1 METDKTI
8 VENLIEDW
16 FDNIQKQDIEK
27 VMQYHS
33 DDIVIFDVPK
43 PLQSK
48 GLTEYKKTW
57 ELFFKNVKKG
67 IDSFKPIEFHLRVDK
82 QVAFAFGLIKIHD
95 ATVRLSIGLEKR
107 NGTWSIV
114 HEHHSYPI
122 VVRHTKKHSSQIK
135 NTNESQD
142 I

>member
-1 METDKTI
+1 MGADKTI

-16 FDNIQKQDIEK
+16 FENIQKQDIEK

-67 IDSFKPIEFHLRVDK
+67 IDSFNPIEFHLRVDK
-82 QVAFAFGLIKIHD
+82 QVAFAFELIKIHD

-122 VVRHTKKHSSQIK
+122 DT
-135 NTNESQD
+135 EM
-142 I
+142 